1 MILAMLLL
9 DDGGSEILETWKDSM
24 FEILIYSGPY
34 YCHYDAIMCHYID
47 SLHFAMVICVVFFSF
62 IVLDML
68 IVMARARFYTSCWT
82 KSISK
87 APKAC
92 KGFLV
97 SYQKKHAKQSLDM
110 MRATS
115 QQRYEKQ

>member
-47 SLHFAMVICVVFFSF
+47 SLHFAMVICVVFFFHCFRHVDCHGKSAILHKLLNQIHF
-62 IVLDML
+62 QG
-68 IVMARARFYTSCWT
+68 T
-82 KSISK
+82 KGLQGVSSILSK
-87 APKAC
+87 KNTRN
-92 KGFLV
+92 
-97 SYQKKHAKQSLDM
+97 SL
-110 MRATS
+110 
-115 QQRYEKQ
+115 